1 MPISSACSQ
10 IGLQEHIQCFLP
22 FCRFAQTYQLEAAR
36 ASTFIICFYRID
48 YGINIS
54 SDNIKPR
61 GFDQPEFRD
70 TVKTLCQ
77 CFYVSGSEFFSYYS
91 FPFDNKFFII
101 TPPKKRHVAPYP
113 NQIPAFPY
121 QLVNSSTCSSDP

>member
-1 MPISSACSQ
+1 MT
-10 IGLQEHIQCFLP
+10 GKP
-22 FCRFAQTYQLEAAR
+22 FFAAR
-36 ASTFIICFYRID
+36 ILRMPLASVTLVTAQVEFVFNRID

-91 FPFDNKFFII
+91 FPFDNIFFII